1 MLIGRKLIVLWVGL
15 LASSYGNDSDDVT
28 NGFSDADGAFYTD
41 DAVILNAYVG
51 RVKRDISNA
60 TREGKQFLLL
70 KLQETEGSFGTYCE
84 TTLGKKGTC
93 KTFRDCYPL
102 FKVADF
108 SGSDGWAMGHYDT
121 CSYINGD
128 NMEVFGVCCTQ
139 PVGTP
144 PQQEPDV
151 QRFGF
156 PLQPAFPVKIP
167 PASMPGLSSGLMS
180 AISRWYGGDSNIRQI
195 PAQWPPP
202 IPTHPPNHTAATH
215 PPNLVAGVTTRP
227 TSAYP
232 TTTTWATKPQSTTKQ
247 TWPSYPAL
255 PTRPTRPGTPAQ
267 PIQPTQPAVDGSCG
281 IKNGPQTYESTYD
294 IQDEER
300 IVGGHNAQQNEW
312 PWIVA
317 LFNAGRQFCGGSLMD
332 DTHVLSAAHCVAHMT
347 SWDVARLTAKLGDH
361 NIKTNAETQH
371 IERKIK
377 RVVRH
382 RGFDMRTLYN
392 DVAVLTLDQPVT
404 FTKNVRPICLPVGGR
419 STYQGNIGTV
429 IGWGSL
435 RESGPQPS
443 VLQEVS
449 IPIWSNYE
457 CKLKY
462 GNAAPG
468 GIVDHMLCAGK
479 ASMDSCSGDSG
490 GPLMV
495 NENGRW
501 TQVGIVSW
509 GIGCGKGQYPGVYTR
524 VTYFMPW
531 ITKNSK

>member
-1 MLIGRKLIVLWVGL
+1 MLLGTKLTIVWVGL
-15 LASSYGNDSDDVT
+15 LATSYGSDSDVVT
-28 NGFSDADGAFYTD
+28 NGFSAADGAFYTD

-51 RVKRDISNA
+51 RVKRDTSNS
-60 TREGKQFLLL
+60 TRDGKQLILLRPR
-70 KLQETEGSFGTYCE
+70 QAEESFGTDCQ

-93 KTFRDCYPL
+93 KSFRDCYPL

-108 SGSDGWAMGHYDT
+108 SGWDGWVMGHYDT
-121 CSYINGD
+121 CSYINGE
-128 NMEVFGVCCTQ
+128 NMEVFGVCCTE

-151 QRFGF
+151 QRLGY
-156 PLQPAFPVKIP
+156 LQPAVPVQLPAFAGIP
-167 PASMPGLSSGLMS
+167 GGVLS
-180 AISRWYGGDSNIRQI
+180 AFSRWSYNGDNNNFRQI
-195 PAQWPPP
+195 PAQWPPTIP
-202 IPTHPPNHTAATH
+202 PLPTHPPDHTAPTH
-215 PPNLVAGVTTRP
+215 PPSLVAGVTTKP
-227 TSAYP
+227 PSNIPASS
-232 TTTTWATKPQSTTKQ
+232 TTWATRPPSTTKQ
-247 TWPSYPAL
+247 TWAPAYPTKPSV
-255 PTRPTRPGTPAQ
+255 PAQ
-267 PIQPTQPAVDGSCG
+267 PAQPAVDGSCG
-281 IKNGPQTYESTYD
+281 IKNGPQTYESTY
-294 IQDEER
+294 QDEER
-300 IVGGHNAQQNEW
+300 IVGGHNAELNEW

-332 DTHVLSAAHCVAHMT
+332 DRHVLSAAHCVAHMT
-347 SWDVARLTAKLGDH
+347 SWDVARLTARLGDY
-361 NIKTNAETQH
+361 NIRTNTETQH

-392 DVAVLTLDQPVT
+392 DVAVLTIDQPVS
-404 FTKNVRPICLPVGGR
+404 FTKNIRPICLPVAGR
-419 STYQGNIGTV
+419 STYQGKVATV

-449 IPIWSNYE
+449 IPVWSNQE

-462 GNAAPG
+462 GGAAPG
-468 GIVDHMLCAGK
+468 GIVEHMLCAGK

-524 VTYFMPW
+524 VTYFLPW
-531 ITKNSK
+531 IQKNAK